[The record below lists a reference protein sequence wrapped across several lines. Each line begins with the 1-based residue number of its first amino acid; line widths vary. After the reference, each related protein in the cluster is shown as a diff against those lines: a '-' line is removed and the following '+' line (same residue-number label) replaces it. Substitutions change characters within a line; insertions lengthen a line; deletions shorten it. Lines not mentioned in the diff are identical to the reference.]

1 MIIIAK
7 IQWINWSWEQ
17 VEGRYRERGRARR
30 EREGGGHKKLQKVQ
44 AKRLH
49 VFAIK
54 YEYVNQLLIEFTHAR
69 IL

>member
-1 MIIIAK
+1 MRASGREI
-7 IQWINWSWEQ
+7 SGER
-17 VEGRYRERGRARR
+17 EGEKRER
-30 EREGGGHKKLQKVQ
+30 GGGHKKLQKVQ